1 MSSIGSTARIKY
13 YTEGHIRSCQDFRT
27 SIVLHPAHVSVI
39 PRYKNKYDFQRK
51 QSLRSFST
59 VRTTVVYS
67 SVQPGSS
74 PPDSSPGSWKM
85 WLLGI
90 AISTILPFWTNKWGP
105 FKIFEK
111 RLEAVVETVEDVAE
125 FVEKVAEEVEKVAED
140 ISDDMPA
147 GKLKDVVDCIEKV
160 AETTAKDAH
169 LVDEFI
175 DKVQD
180 VEKQVETAIDE
191 AIDEADEKTK
201 K

>member
-1 MSSIGSTARIKY
+1 MSSIGSTARIMY

-27 SIVLHPAHVSVI
+27 SVVSHPAHVSVI
-39 PRYKNKYDFQRK
+39 PRHKNKYDFQRK

-59 VRTTVVYS
+59 VRTMVVYS

-111 RLEAVVETVEDVAE
+111 RIEAVVEKVEDVAE

-147 GKLKDVVDCIEKV
+147 GKLKDAVDFIEKV
-160 AETTAKDAH
+160 AETTAEDAH